1 MLDNSSDLIIIS
13 VPFLL
18 DWFKETKTNENTM
31 SDISSADLDYIESVF
46 EQIDINNDGTITL
59 SELASSKINL

>member
-1 MLDNSSDLIIIS
+1 
-13 VPFLL
+13 
-18 DWFKETKTNENTM
+18 M

-59 SELASSKINL
+59 SELASSKKLPSNYIDIESSRNC